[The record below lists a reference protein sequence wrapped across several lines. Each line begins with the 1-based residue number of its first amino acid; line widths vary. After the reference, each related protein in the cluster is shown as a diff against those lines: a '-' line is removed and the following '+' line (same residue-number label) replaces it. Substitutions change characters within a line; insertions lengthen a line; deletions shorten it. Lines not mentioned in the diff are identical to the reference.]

1 MLGLSNKSLTLY
13 VTCSILILTLR
24 DTKKIKNLKEIKVN
38 KNLTMENLSATYY
51 DEAMNQYTLEFFDGT
66 LVDVDASVF
75 EGMEID
81 EWFFDDEENV
91 NLAVREGEIREN

>member
-1 MLGLSNKSLTLY
+1 MK
-13 VTCSILILTLR
+13 
-24 DTKKIKNLKEIKVN
+24 

-51 DEAMNQYTLEFFDGT
+51 DEAMNQYTLGFFDGT

-75 EGMEID
+75 DGMEID

-91 NLAVREGEIREN
+91 NLAVSEGEIRED